1 MELISMAAKRK
12 TSQVPAFIDPPGPL
26 APIEN
31 WLEYRRG
38 LDRLEAELHISHPDL
53 GWLDELQSLKA
64 EADAAIEALTP

>member
-1 MELISMAAKRK
+1 MAVKRK
-12 TSQVPAFIDPPGPL
+12 TSQVPVIDPPGPL

-38 LDRLEAELHISHPDL
+38 LDRLEAELQISHPDL

-64 EADAAIEALTP
+64 QADAAIEALTP